1 MNLIKDYDSN
11 GCKVIMEVPSEGVT
25 HAEITSLK
33 LPELG
38 EPSLQDRLVEAL
50 QAAYTY
56 LDKPYTSGYGNVDIL
71 DKIRAVLAS
80 LDGTTK

>member
-38 EPSLQDRLVEAL
+38 EPSLQDRMKESLRDLVTLIDAGISTDVLHNGITIKEA
-50 QAAYTY
+50 
-56 LDKPYTSGYGNVDIL
+56 
-71 DKIRAVLAS
+71 RALLAS
-80 LDGTTK
+80 LEGEK